1 MSKIQKI
8 LTAPHEE
15 IEKIQIEGIKKTVV
29 NCYENIPFY
38 KKSFDEAGFDPYSVE
53 TIDDLKNAPFVTKQD
68 LRDAYPYGML
78 AVPMKDVREIHMS
91 SGTTGVATVGAY
103 TKHDLDIW
111 AECFGRGLLYA
122 GGNEED
128 IIQIAVHW
136 RLGRSL
142 WQPLVG
148 SYGYPHFGRQY

>member
-53 TIDDLKNAPFVTKQD
+53 AIDDLKNAPFVTKQD

-91 SGTTGVATVGAY
+91 
-103 TKHDLDIW
+103 
-111 AECFGRGLLYA
+111 
-122 GGNEED
+122 
-128 IIQIAVHW
+128 
-136 RLGRSL
+136 
-142 WQPLVG
+142 
-148 SYGYPHFGRQY
+148 